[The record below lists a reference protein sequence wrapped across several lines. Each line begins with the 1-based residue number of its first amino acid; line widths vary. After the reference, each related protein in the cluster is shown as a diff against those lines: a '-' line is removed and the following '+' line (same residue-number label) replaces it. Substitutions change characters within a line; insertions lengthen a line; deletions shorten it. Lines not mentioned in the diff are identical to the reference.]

1 MTARPGLRLLAAA
14 LPTVLLV
21 PVAAHAEKVGTTDP
35 AGDVVSVGPTEQ
47 GEDDLDNLL
56 PAPENLTADVVR
68 TVVDHADSRLRV
80 RIDLR
85 ELGRSR
91 NYFAVLQVRTPA
103 GTFEVETDQL
113 GRRPEVEM
121 TRGSRAVE
129 CPRLRADGDRAAAR
143 AVVTIPT
150 ACLGAPRWV
159 QVGAGIASLETV
171 TAADGAEQVVVYADD
186 AHRVGTISDENLAKG
201 PKVRRG

>member
-1 MTARPGLRLLAAA
+1 MTSRLGLLVALVVPAVLLAPA
-14 LPTVLLV
+14 V
-21 PVAAHAEKVGTTDP
+21 AHAEKVETTDP

-47 GEDDLDNLL
+47 GDEDLDNLV

-68 TVVDHADSRLRV
+68 TVVDHADPRLRV

-103 GTFEVETDQL
+103 GTFEVETDDL

-121 TRGSRAVE
+121 THRNRAVE
-129 CPRLRADGDRAAAR
+129 CPRLRAVGDRDAAR
-143 AVVTIPT
+143 AVITIPT
-150 ACLGAPRWV
+150 SCLGAPRWV
-159 QVGAGIASLETV
+159 QVGVGVASLETV
-171 TAADGAEQVVVYADD
+171 TAADGAEQVVVFADD
-186 AHRVGTISDENLAKG
+186 AHRAGTISDENLTKG

>member
-1 MTARPGLRLLAAA
+1 MTSRLGLRLIA
-14 LPTVLLV
+14 LVAPVVLLV
-21 PVAAHAEKVGTTDP
+21 PAAAHAEKVETTDP

-47 GEDDLDNLL
+47 GDDDLDNLL

-68 TVVDHADSRLRV
+68 TVVDHAGSRLRV

-103 GTFEVETDQL
+103 GTFQVETDDL
-113 GRRPEVEM
+113 GRRPKVEM
-121 TRGSRAVE
+121 TRRNRDVE
-129 CPRLRADGDRAAAR
+129 CPRLRAVGDRAAAR
-143 AVVTIPT
+143 AIITIPT
-150 ACLGAPRWV
+150 SCLGAPRWV
-159 QVGAGIASLETV
+159 QVGAGIASLENA
-171 TAADGAEQVVVYADD
+171 TAADGTEEVLVFADD
-186 AHRVGTISDENLAKG
+186 AHRAGTINDENLTKG